1 MGARG
6 PKPGTVKKPPGS
18 GRTAGTMNKATADV
32 KALASK
38 YGPEVIA
45 GFIRLFREADS
56 DAARIAAGKEL
67 LDRAYGRATQPLSGD
82 ATMDAIRV
90 ALSVG
95 FVGSDPRGS

>member
-1 MGARG
+1 ML
-6 PKPGTVKKPPGS
+6 
-18 GRTAGTMNKATADV
+18 NKATADV
-32 KALASK
+32 KTLASK

-67 LDRAYGRATQPLSGD
+67 LDRAYGKATQPVAGD

-95 FVGSDPRGS
+95 FVGSDPRES